1 LHLSNKKTN
10 FAQKNGFM
18 KTKEENIALIKAHAG
33 ELKEAFGVKSLRLF
47 GSVSR
52 NEHNA
57 KSDVDVCVDMAP
69 KMFLVVRLRRFLENL
84 LQCSVDVVR
93 MHKHMNPF
101 LLNEIERDGIYL
113 IK

>member
-1 LHLSNKKTN
+1 
-10 FAQKNGFM
+10 M
-18 KTKEENIALIKAHAG
+18 KTKEEYISLIVSHSE
-33 ELKEAFGVKSLRLF
+33 ELRSSFGIKSLRLF

-52 NEHNA
+52 NEHGEG
-57 KSDVDVCVDMAP
+57 SDVDVCVDMAP
-69 KMFLVVRLRRFLENL
+69 KMFLEVRLKRFLENL

-113 IK
+113 IKEGPM

>member
-1 LHLSNKKTN
+1 
-10 FAQKNGFM
+10 M
-18 KTKEENIALIKAHAG
+18 KTKEEYISLIRAHSE
-33 ELKEAFGVKSLRLF
+33 ELKVTFEIKSLRLF
-47 GSVSR
+47 GSVAR

-57 KSDVDVCVDMAP
+57 QSDVDICVEMEP
-69 KMFLVVRLRRFLENL
+69 KIYLMVRLKRFLESL

-113 IK
+113 VK

>member
-1 LHLSNKKTN
+1 
-10 FAQKNGFM
+10 M
-18 KTKEENIALIKAHAG
+18 KTKEEYIALIKAHTE
-33 ELKEAFGVKSLRLF
+33 ELKVTFGVKSLRLF

-52 NEHNA
+52 NEHNV

-69 KMFLVVRLRRFLENL
+69 KMFLVARLKRFLESL

>member
-1 LHLSNKKTN
+1 
-10 FAQKNGFM
+10 M
-18 KTKEENIALIKAHAG
+18 KTKEEYISLIKAHSE
-33 ELKEAFGVKSLRLF
+33 ELKVTFGIKSLRLF
-47 GSVSR
+47 GSVAR

-57 KSDVDVCVDMAP
+57 QSDVDICVEMEP
-69 KMFLVVRLRRFLENL
+69 KMYLMVRLKRFLESL

-113 IK
+113 VK